1 MATDLFLVRKNQT
14 FAKYTQV
21 VDVSLTSSGAYS
33 GTISSANT
41 TTNTLTWALPAPA
54 AGVSAYFSAVSI
66 GGLTVNKTYYILNPS
81 GNDFQLAEVN
91 APTTPIDITSFTSGT
106 LVIIA
111 DDEMKVWSSE
121 YRDQFASTISTV
133 NSQPGQ
139 ESGVVTFNSSMS
151 APGILLNGES
161 RSGVAPPEYPI
172 LAIAPCDAI
181 GCQFDSF
188 QLTTPTIGEKSDE
201 LSHTALRQS
210 LLKKTHWKFD
220 RGASVAPRYL
230 YAVWADGDI
239 IADNPP
245 DTK

>member
-1 MATDLFLVRKNQT
+1 MATDIYLIRKNQT
-14 FAKYTQV
+14 FAKYSQV
-21 VDVSLTSSGAYS
+21 EEVDLTSSASYGVVGLSADITNN
-33 GTISSANT
+33 TISCPSGIPNP
-41 TTNTLTWALPAPA
+41 NSGVLVYFDSLPL
-54 AGVSAYFSAVSI
+54 GT
-66 GGLTVNKTYYILNPS
+66 GLTDNRLYYVINS
-81 GNDFQLAEVN
+81 GATFQVALTVDGGPVDLLAVLTG
-91 APTTPIDITSFTSGT
+91 ATMTVLS
-106 LVIIA
+106 

-139 ESGVVTFNSSMS
+139 ESGVITFNSSMS

-161 RSGVAPPEYPI
+161 RSGFALPKYP
-172 LAIAPCDAI
+172 LAGCEIA
-181 GCQFDSF
+181 CQFDSF
-188 QLTTPTIGEKSDE
+188 QLTTPTIGDKSDE

-230 YAVWADGDI
+230 YAVCTDGDI

>member
-21 VDVSLTSSGAYS
+21 TDVSLTSSGACS
-33 GTISSANT
+33 GTISSIDTA
-41 TTNTLTWALPAPA
+41 TNTLTWDLPAPA

-66 GGLTVNKTYYILNPS
+66 GGLTANKAYYILNPS
-81 GNDFQLAEVN
+81 GNSFQLAEVN
-91 APTTPIDITSFTSGT
+91 TPTTPIVVTSFTYGT
-106 LVIIA
+106 LVVIA

-172 LAIAPCDAI
+172 LAVAPCDAI

-220 RGASVAPRYL
+220 RGVSATPRYL

>member
-33 GTISSANT
+33 GAISSANT
-41 TTNTLTWALPAPA
+41 TTDTLTWALPAPA

-66 GGLTVNKTYYILNPS
+66 GGLTANKAYYILNPS
-81 GNDFQLAEVN
+81 GNSFQLAEVN
-91 APTTPIDITSFTSGT
+91 TPTTPIDITSFTSGT
-106 LVIIA
+106 LVVIA

-139 ESGVVTFNSSMS
+139 ESGVITFNSSMS

-161 RSGVAPPEYPI
+161 RSGIAPPEYPI
-172 LAIAPCDAI
+172 PDIAPCDVIA
-181 GCQFDSF
+181 CQYDSF
-188 QLTTPTIGEKSDE
+188 QLTTPTIGDKSDE

>member
-33 GTISSANT
+33 GAISSANT
-41 TTNTLTWALPAPA
+41 TTDTLTWALPAPA

-66 GGLTVNKTYYILNPS
+66 GGLTSNKTYYILNPS
-81 GNDFQLAEVN
+81 GNSFQLAEVN
-91 APTTPIDITSFTSGT
+91 APTTPIDISAFVSGT
-106 LVIIA
+106 LVIVA

-139 ESGVVTFNSSMS
+139 ESGVITFNSSMS

-161 RSGVAPPEYPI
+161 RSGFALPKYP
-172 LAIAPCDAI
+172 LAGCEIA
-181 GCQFDSF
+181 CQFDSF
-188 QLTTPTIGEKSDE
+188 QLTTPTIGDKSDE

-230 YAVWADGDI
+230 YAVWTDGDI

>member
-21 VDVSLTSSGAYS
+21 IGVSLTSSGSYS
-33 GTISSANT
+33 GEISSADT
-41 TTNTLTWALPAPA
+41 LDNTLTWALPAPA

-66 GGLTVNKTYYILNPS
+66 GGLTDNKAYYILNPS
-81 GNDFQLAEVN
+81 GNSFQLAEVN
-91 APTTPIDITSFTSGT
+91 DPATPIDISAFVSGT
-106 LVIIA
+106 LVIVA

-139 ESGVVTFNSSMS
+139 ESGVITFNSSMS

-161 RSGVAPPEYPI
+161 RSGFALPKYP
-172 LAIAPCDAI
+172 LAGCEIA
-181 GCQFDSF
+181 CQFDSF
-188 QLTTPTIGEKSDE
+188 QLTTPTIGDKSDE

-230 YAVWADGDI
+230 YAVCTDGDI

>member
-21 VDVSLTSSGAYS
+21 IGVSLTSSGSYS
-33 GTISSANT
+33 GEISSADT
-41 TTNTLTWALPAPA
+41 LDNTLTWALPAPA

-66 GGLTVNKTYYILNPS
+66 GGLTDNKAYYILNPS
-81 GNDFQLAEVN
+81 GNSFQLAEVN
-91 APTTPIDITSFTSGT
+91 DPATPIDISAFVSGT
-106 LVIIA
+106 LVIVA

-139 ESGVVTFNSSMS
+139 ESGVITFNSSMS
-151 APGILLNGES
+151 APGILLSGES
-161 RSGVAPPEYPI
+161 RSGIAPPEHEISP
-172 LAIAPCDAI
+172 IAPCDTI

-188 QLTTPTIGEKSDE
+188 QLTTPTIGDKSDE

-220 RGASVAPRYL
+220 RGASAAPQYL